1 MAIIYMQKFSIK
13 NQKGYAIL
21 FSIVLIS
28 AISII
33 TAGLSNSAY
42 KQIMLSSLAKDSQV
56 AFYQADTASDCA
68 FYADLVKSVENP
80 ALFTT
85 PNTSWSC
92 GGYELR
98 IVPVVGDPNGDYSL
112 LEPESLTNA
121 RTPCFN
127 IIVDKE
133 QMIDGDGNTIIHT
146 QMKARGYN
154 ICNKSNTRTVE
165 REIEINY

>member
-1 MAIIYMQKFSIK
+1 MKKFSIK
-13 NQKGYAIL
+13 NQQGYAIL

-42 KQIMLSSLAKDSQV
+42 KQIILSSLAKDSQV

-68 FYADLVKSVENP
+68 FYADLIKAGQDP
-80 ALFTT
+80 TFFTI
-85 PNTSWSC
+85 PDTSWSC
-92 GGYELR
+92 GGYDLR
-98 IVPVVGDPNGDYSL
+98 IVPVIGDPNGDYSL
-112 LEPESLTNA
+112 LEPEALTEA
-121 RTPCFN
+121 RSPCFN

-133 QMIDGDGNTIIHT
+133 KGKDIDGNDIIQT
-146 QMKARGYN
+146 NMKAKGYN
-154 ICNKSNTRTVE
+154 ICNKNNPRTVE

>member
-1 MAIIYMQKFSIK
+1 MQKFFKKNK

-28 AISII
+28 ALSII

-42 KQIMLSSLAKDSQV
+42 KQLILSSLAKDSQT

-68 FYADLVKSVENP
+68 FYADLVKSNQADPEFFKTAGNI
-80 ALFTT
+80 
-85 PNTSWSC
+85 WSC
-92 GGYELR
+92 GGYDLR
-98 IVPVVGDPNGDYSL
+98 VEPVEGDPNGDYSL
-112 LEPESLTNA
+112 LEPEELTLA

-127 IIVDKE
+127 IIVNKE
-133 QMIDGDGNTIIHT
+133 TSVDPDGNTIVVT

-154 ICNKSNTRTVE
+154 ICNKSNSRTVE